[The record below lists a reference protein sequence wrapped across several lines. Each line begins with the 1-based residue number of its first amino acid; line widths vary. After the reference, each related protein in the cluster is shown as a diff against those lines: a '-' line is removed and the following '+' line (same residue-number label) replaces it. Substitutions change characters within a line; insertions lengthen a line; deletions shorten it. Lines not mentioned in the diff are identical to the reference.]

1 MPMKDSLEYLELV
14 SLRKEGLDTMIF
26 DKSVS
31 ELHELLVHKEV
42 SAAELTNAYIE
53 RIHVLDQDLQAYLTV
68 LEKDA
73 QAQASEIDRKIAQG
87 EELGALEGIPMAM
100 KDNLCT
106 EGVRTSCASKML
118 AEFYPPYNATVT
130 ERLKDAG
137 SILLG
142 KLNMDEFAMGSST
155 ENSAY
160 MKTRNP
166 WNLECVPGGSSGG
179 AAVSVAADLAAFS
192 LGSDTGGSIRQP
204 AAFCGVVG
212 LKPTYG
218 AVSRFGLIAYASS
231 LDQIG
236 PLTKTVRD
244 NALVMN
250 AIAGYDLM
258 DSTSVQYDKP
268 DYTKFL
274 VNDIKGLRIG
284 IPREYFGEGI
294 DPDVA
299 KEIQRSIE
307 TLRDLGAEV
316 SECSL
321 PHTEY
326 AIPAYYLI
334 ATAEASSNLARYDGV
349 RYGYRAEAEDVLGM
363 FRKTRAEGFGQE
375 VKRRIMLGTYALSS
389 GYYDAYY
396 LKAQKVRTL
405 IKQDFDQAFEKFDVL
420 LAPTAPTPAFKFG
433 EKSNPLT
440 MYLSDITTV
449 PINLAGIPAFSIPAG
464 FVNGLPIGMQLMGKA
479 FNEGTLYRA
488 AYTFEQNTN
497 YHTLKPNLSGEV
509 LARGSR

>member
-1 MPMKDSLEYLELV
+1 MESV
-14 SLRKEGLDTMIF
+14 TIG
-26 DKSVS
+26 KSVS
-31 ELHELLVHKEV
+31 ELHELLLHKEI
-42 SAAELTNAYIE
+42 SSTELTKAYID
-53 RIHVLDQDLQAYLTV
+53 RIKSVDPALQAYLTV
-68 LEKDA
+68 LEEEALA
-73 QAQASEIDRKIAQG
+73 QAADVDEKISQGQALKP
-87 EELGALEGIPMAM
+87 LEGIPMAL
-100 KDNLCT
+100 KDNMCT
-106 EGVRTSCASKML
+106 EGIRTSCASKML
-118 AEFYPPYNATVT
+118 ENFYPPYNATVT
-130 ERLKDAG
+130 ERLRAAG
-137 SILLG
+137 TILLG

-155 ENSAY
+155 ENSYFA
-160 MKTRNP
+160 KTRNP

-179 AAVSVAADLAAFS
+179 SAVAVAGDEAAFT

-212 LKPTYG
+212 MKPTYG
-218 AVSRFGLIAYASS
+218 AVSRLGLIAFASS

-236 PLTKTVRD
+236 PFTKTVRD

-250 AIAGYDLM
+250 AIAGHDPL
-258 DSTSVQYDKP
+258 DSTSVPIEAP

-274 VNDIKGLRIG
+274 VNDIKGLKIG
-284 IPREYFGEGI
+284 IPREYFGAGI
-294 DPDVA
+294 DPEVA
-299 KEIQRSIE
+299 KGIQAGIQ
-307 TLRDLGAEV
+307 TLIDLGAEV
-316 SECSL
+316 AECSL

-349 RYGYRAEAEDVLGM
+349 RYGYRADADDVLGM
-363 FRKTRAEGFGQE
+363 FKKTRAEGFGQE

-405 IKQDFDQAFEKFDVL
+405 IKQDFDKAFEKFDVL
-420 LAPTAPTPAFKFG
+420 LSPTAPTSAFKFG
-433 EKSNPLT
+433 EKSADPLA

-449 PINLAGIPAFSIPAG
+449 PINLAGIPAISIPAG

-479 FNEGTLYRA
+479 FGEGSLYRV

-497 YHTLKPNLSGEV
+497 YHTLKPNLSREV
-509 LARGSR
+509 LTGGSR

>member
-1 MPMKDSLEYLELV
+1 MILE
-14 SLRKEGLDTMIF
+14 
-26 DKSVS
+26 KSVS
-31 ELHELLVHKEV
+31 ELHEFLVQKEV
-42 SAAELTNAYIE
+42 SVAELTNAYLE
-53 RIHVLDQDLQAYLTV
+53 RIQAVDPSLHAYLTV
-68 LEKDA
+68 LEDDARA
-73 QAQASEIDRKIAQG
+73 QAAEVDRKIAQG
-87 EELGALEGIPMAM
+87 GELGILEGIPMAL
-100 KDNLCT
+100 KDNMCT
-106 EGVRTSCASKML
+106 EGVRTTCGSKIL
-118 AEFYPPYNATVT
+118 EEFYPPYDATVT
-130 ERLKDAG
+130 TRLKEAG
-137 SILLG
+137 SVLLG

-160 MKTRNP
+160 IKTRNP
-166 WNLECVPGGSSGG
+166 WNPECVPGGSSGG
-179 AAVSVAADLAAFS
+179 AAASVSSDLAAFS

-218 AVSRFGLIAYASS
+218 VVSRYGLVAYASS

-250 AIAGYDLM
+250 VIAGYDAQ
-258 DSTSVQYDKP
+258 DSTSVRYDKP

-274 VNDIKGLRIG
+274 TNEIKGLKIG
-284 IPREYFGEGI
+284 IPREYDGKGI
-294 DPDVA
+294 EPEVA
-299 KEIQRSIE
+299 QGIQAAIQ
-307 TLRDLGAEV
+307 TFKDLGAEV
-316 SECSL
+316 GECSL

-363 FRKTRAEGFGQE
+363 FRKTRAAGFGQE

-405 IKQDFDQAFEKFDVL
+405 IKQDFDQAFADFDVL
-420 LAPTAPTPAFKFG
+420 LSPTAPTPAFKFG
-433 EKSNPLT
+433 EKSDPLA
-440 MYLSDITTV
+440 MYLSDVNTV
-449 PINLAGIPAFSIPAG
+449 PINLTGIPALSLPAG
-464 FVNGLPIGMQLMGKA
+464 FVNGLPLGMQLMGKPFA
-479 FNEGTLYRA
+479 EGTLYRA
-488 AYTFEQNTN
+488 AYAFEQATD
-497 YHTLKPNLSGEV
+497 YHKVKPNLSGEV
-509 LARGSR
+509 LAHAGR

>member
-1 MPMKDSLEYLELV
+1 MATGDL
-14 SLRKEGLDTMIF
+14 G
-26 DKSVS
+26 KSVS
-31 ELHELLVHKEV
+31 DLHELLVHKDL
-42 SAAELTNAYIE
+42 SATELAKGYLE
-53 RIHVLDQDLQAYLTV
+53 RIRTLDPELKAYLTV
-68 LEKDA
+68 IEDQALA
-73 QAQASEIDRKIAQG
+73 QAAEVDRKISQN
-87 EELGALEGIPMAM
+87 EVIGALEGIPMSL
-100 KDNLCT
+100 KDNMCT
-106 EGVRTSCASKML
+106 EGIRTSCASKML
-118 AEFYPPYNATVT
+118 KNFIPPYNATVT
-130 ERLKDAG
+130 DRLRTAG

-155 ENSAY
+155 ENSFFA
-160 MKTRNP
+160 KTKNP
-166 WNLECVPGGSSGG
+166 WNLGHVPGGSSGG
-179 AAVSVAADLAAFS
+179 AAVAVAADEAAFT

-212 LKPTYG
+212 MKPTYG
-218 AVSRFGLIAYASS
+218 AVSRYGLIAFASS

-244 NALVMN
+244 SALIMN
-250 AIAGYDLM
+250 AIAGYDPL
-258 DSTSVQYDKP
+258 DSTSITYEKP

-274 VNDIKGLRIG
+274 VNNVKGLRIG
-284 IPREYFGEGI
+284 IPREYYGEGI

-299 KEIQRSIE
+299 KGIRAGIQ
-307 TLRDLGAEV
+307 TLIDLGAEV

-349 RYGYRAEAEDVLGM
+349 RYGYRAEAADVLGM
-363 FRKTRAEGFGQE
+363 FKKTRAEGFGQE

-405 IKQDFDQAFEKFDVL
+405 IKQDFDKAFEKFDIL
-420 LAPTAPTPAFKFG
+420 LSPTAPTPAFKFG
-433 EKSNPLT
+433 EKSADPLT

-449 PINLAGIPAFSIPAG
+449 PINLAGIPAISIPAG
-464 FVNGLPIGMQLMGKA
+464 FVDGMPIGMQLMGKA
-479 FNEGTLYRA
+479 FDEGTLYRA

-497 YHTLKPNLSGEV
+497 YHTLKPSLSKEV
-509 LARGSR
+509 LACGSR

>member
-1 MPMKDSLEYLELV
+1 MSVVE
-14 SLRKEGLDTMIF
+14 
-26 DKSVS
+26 KSVS
-31 ELHELLVHKEV
+31 ELHELLVHREV
-42 SAAELTNAYIE
+42 SSTELTKAYID
-53 RIHVLDQDLQAYLTV
+53 RIRSADSDLQAYLTV
-68 LEKDA
+68 LEDKA
-73 QAQASEIDRKIAQG
+73 LVQAGEIDHKIAQG
-87 EELGALEGIPMAM
+87 EDLGALVGIPMAL
-100 KDNLCT
+100 KDNMCT

-118 AEFYPPYNATVT
+118 ENFIPPYNATVT
-130 ERLKDAG
+130 DRLRAAG
-137 SILLG
+137 TILLG

-155 ENSAY
+155 ENSYYA
-160 MKTRNP
+160 KTRNP
-166 WNLECVPGGSSGG
+166 WDLECVPGGSSGG
-179 AAVSVAADLAAFS
+179 SAVSVAADEAAFA

-204 AAFCGVVG
+204 AAFCGVIG
-212 LKPTYG
+212 MKPTYG
-218 AVSRFGLIAYASS
+218 AVSRFGLVAFASS

-250 AIAGYDLM
+250 AIAGYDSM
-258 DSTSVQYDKP
+258 DSTSVPYEKP
-268 DYTKFL
+268 DYTSFL
-274 VNDIKGLRIG
+274 INDIKGLKIG
-284 IPREYFGEGI
+284 IPREYYGEGI

-299 KEIQRSIE
+299 KGIQAGIQ
-307 TLRDLGAEV
+307 TLIDLGAEV
-316 SECSL
+316 GECSL

-326 AIPAYYLI
+326 AIPSYYLI

-349 RYGYRAEAEDVLGM
+349 RYGYRAEAADVLGM
-363 FRKTRAEGFGQE
+363 FRTTRAAGFGPE

-405 IKQDFDQAFEKFDVL
+405 IKQDFDKAFEKFDVL
-420 LAPTAPTPAFKFG
+420 LSPTAPTPAFKFG
-433 EKSNPLT
+433 EKSANPLA

-449 PINLAGIPAFSIPAG
+449 PVNLAGIPAISIPAG
-464 FVNGLPIGMQLMGKA
+464 FVKGLPIGMQLMGKA
-479 FNEGTLYRA
+479 FDEGTLYRT

>member
-1 MPMKDSLEYLELV
+1 
-14 SLRKEGLDTMIF
+14 MIF
-26 DKSVS
+26 EKSVS

-42 SAAELTNAYIE
+42 SATELTNAYIE
-53 RIHVLDQDLQAYLTV
+53 RIHNLDKDLQAYLTV
-68 LEKDA
+68 LEKEA

-87 EELGALEGIPMAM
+87 GELGALEGIPMAM
-100 KDNLCT
+100 KDNMCT
-106 EGVRTSCASKML
+106 EGIRTSCASKIL
-118 AEFYPPYNATVT
+118 KEFYPPYDATVT
-130 ERLKDAG
+130 TRLKDAG

-160 MKTRNP
+160 LKTRNP
-166 WNLECVPGGSSGG
+166 WKLECVPGGSSGG
-179 AAVSVAADLAAFS
+179 SAVSVAADLAAFS

-250 AIAGYDLM
+250 AIAGYDSQ
-258 DSTSVQYDKP
+258 DSTSVRYDKP

-274 VNDIKGLRIG
+274 LNDIKGLKIG

-294 DPDVA
+294 EPEVA
-299 KEIQRSIE
+299 KGIQESIE
-307 TLRDLGAEV
+307 TLRNLGAEV

-349 RYGYRAEAEDVLGM
+349 RYGYRAQAEDVLGM

-420 LAPTAPTPAFKFG
+420 LSPAAPTPAFKFG
-433 EKSNPLT
+433 EKSNPLA

-449 PINLAGIPAFSIPAG
+449 PINLAGIPAISVPAG
-464 FVNGLPIGMQLMGKA
+464 FVNGLPIGMQLMGKH
-479 FNEGTLYRA
+479 FNEGTLYRV
-488 AYTFEQNTN
+488 AYTFEQNTT
-497 YHTLKPNLSGEV
+497 YHTLKPDLSEEV
-509 LARGSR
+509 LTRGSR